1 MYPFSEKTSVGD
13 PAADW
18 SYFSRMS
25 HFLPVECR
33 RYVKSKGR
41 LPTTLKN
48 NTIRSKKLSTIVSGR
63 KNVAPQVSQ
72 TCTRIFMVYSRKLL
86 EETTCFQYQKFRRLL
101 KECMNNVQIDRIIIF
116 TWCDVSCVPKH
127 LLTLTLILN
136 SSEKRKKKLSIHVNV
151 SFIIILYI
159 ITLYHRINANGI
171 IFCFVL
177 GHMEVAFLQFSVL
190 KIYTIPREFLDFIK
204 A

>member
-1 MYPFSEKTSVGD
+1 M
-13 PAADW
+13 
-18 SYFSRMS
+18 
-25 HFLPVECR
+25 
-33 RYVKSKGR
+33 
-41 LPTTLKN
+41 
-48 NTIRSKKLSTIVSGR
+48 
-63 KNVAPQVSQ
+63 
-72 TCTRIFMVYSRKLL
+72 
-86 EETTCFQYQKFRRLL
+86 
-101 KECMNNVQIDRIIIF
+101 
-116 TWCDVSCVPKH
+116 PKH

-159 ITLYHRINANGI
+159 ITLYHRINANGT